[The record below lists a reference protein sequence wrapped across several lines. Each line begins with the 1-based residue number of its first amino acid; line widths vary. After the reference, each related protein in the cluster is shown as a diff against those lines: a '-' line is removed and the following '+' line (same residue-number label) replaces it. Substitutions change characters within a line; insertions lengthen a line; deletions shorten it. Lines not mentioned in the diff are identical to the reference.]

1 MQSSS
6 LETAKHLFAVDR
18 VVFVLAVNRT
28 ELQHAVKALYGN
40 EFKADGY
47 LRRFIDLDVHLPEP
61 NLDNFMDELFA
72 SMGLK
77 DNYWFEKLLKTFF
90 SASSPPL
97 RDIAQTV
104 HRLGLVFNS
113 LPDSKNSVARMAA
126 VALILRTLDEELYH
140 RFAKID
146 ISDLELVNEIF
157 NSSSSIT
164 HWRWTEEGVM
174 FQTGIC
180 RAYRQ
185 LINNNEP
192 TPLEDEI
199 QRRIDGEAD
208 GTVNGALQ
216 TGRSIARNALEYT
229 HSTIPLFRSAYEHIE
244 LMFSLIDE
252 KSE

>member
-1 MQSSS
+1 
-6 LETAKHLFAVDR
+6 
-18 VVFVLAVNRT
+18 
-28 ELQHAVKALYGN
+28 
-40 EFKADGY
+40 
-47 LRRFIDLDVHLPEP
+47 
-61 NLDNFMDELFA
+61 
-72 SMGLK
+72 
-77 DNYWFEKLLKTFF
+77 
-90 SASSPPL
+90 
-97 RDIAQTV
+97 
-104 HRLGLVFNS
+104 
-113 LPDSKNSVARMAA
+113 
-126 VALILRTLDEELYH
+126 
-140 RFAKID
+140 
-146 ISDLELVNEIF
+146 
-157 NSSSSIT
+157 
-164 HWRWTEEGVM
+164 M